1 MGVGG
6 EAGDTAVPPSSCRPG
21 LGTGIRRLGRR
32 ACSLPVRTCF
42 LLARLQEVTTAESG
56 RK

>member
-1 MGVGG
+1 M